1 MKPDPFLKR
10 HLELCQRSFEDML
23 RDGSWP
29 WLDSPNS
36 LDLVESEDN
45 NRNV

>member
-1 MKPDPFLKR
+1 MDPFLQR
-10 HLELCQRSFEDML
+10 HLDLCQRSFEDML

-36 LDLVESEDN
+36 EDLVESKDN
-45 NRNV
+45 SHDL